1 MCDCEPNQ
9 FERVEYRKARKVH
22 KCYECRRSIQ
32 IGDRYECWTGMFD
45 GRIDRYKTCDDCA
58 KLRDWLNKRTDCC
71 IAFGELTTELLE
83 ADIISHV
90 DRHGNGRGYILDPD
104 ETELELIGDR
114 VRLKQVEK

>member
-9 FERVEYRKARKVH
+9 FERVEYRKDRKVH
-22 KCYECRRSIQ
+22 KCYECDRIIQ
-32 IGDRYECWTGMFD
+32 IGDRYQYYKILYD
-45 GRIDRYKTCDDCA
+45 GRFDTFKTCDDCA

-83 ADIISHV
+83 SDIISHV
-90 DRHGNGRGYILDPD
+90 DPDGDGNGYILDST

-114 VRLKQVEK
+114 VRLKQI